1 MKKGLKIA
9 FYITTIFIILILLL
23 YLTYIIL
30 TQSAKLNDNKLIN
43 LDVKINYYD
52 NTGSLFL
59 EESNGKEVAEFN
71 EIPKTTLGAFISIED
86 RRFYKHNGVDYK
98 SLTRAFFNNIKSFMF
113 KEGAS
118 TITQQLVKNTHLS
131 SDKTIARKLKEIR
144 LAKKLEK
151 KYSKEQI
158 LEKYL
163 NTIYFGDGCYGIKHA
178 TKHYF
183 SKNPEE
189 LTINESAILASIIKA
204 PSIYSPTKNLT
215 KNLERKNVVLRKMHE
230 EGYIS
235 KEELNENL
243 IKNVELNL
251 SVNNKYNYKSLVKEE
266 VEKIIE
272 SNPYAS
278 KTLNVYTYCDAKLQE
293 EFDKLLQ
300 SDDINAEKSIVL
312 LDNYNN
318 VIAYSSTVN
327 NPKRQV
333 GSTIKPLAVYAPALE
348 MGTHYLCSMIED
360 KKININGYS
369 PSNFNNKYYGYVSF
383 KESLAKS
390 LNSPAVQ
397 ILNTIGVENSINYLS
412 KLDFN
417 LTKND
422 ENLSLALGSTEN
434 GQNLTTLTS
443 SYSCFRNGDYI
454 TPSIIEKIQTEN
466 GEIIYKNNKNTK
478 SVFRNDTANLIKTAL
493 KDTVKNG
500 TAKKLSF
507 LPFELCSKTGTVGN
521 EKGNTDAYNVSFN
534 DNFTLGI
541 WYGNKDGELMSN
553 EILGGT
559 YPTTLAKSIWEVLN
573 TKSNLNEKITIENLN
588 KFEIDKL
595 TLENENVI
603 ILADDNAPPLLKQT
617 ELFGKHAPK
626 QKSTIFSTP
635 IPASYNY
642 SVNNNIFSLSLCQ
655 TKYCFYEIYVEENG
669 VKKLLYT
676 SSKKEPIEYTYN
688 LLENTEYSFSI
699 VPCYKNKDNK
709 IFKGNEIVITKI
721 KTPSNKTDGDWWNDE
736 I

>member
-1 MKKGLKIA
+1 MKKGLKITL
-9 FYITTIFIILILLL
+9 YILAIFIILILLL
-23 YLTYIIL
+23 CLTFLLL
-30 TQSAKLNDNKLIN
+30 TKGAKLNEDKLIN

-52 NTGSLFL
+52 NTGTLFL

-86 RRFYKHNGVDYK
+86 RRFYEHNGVDYK
-98 SLTRAFFNNIKSFMF
+98 SLTRAFFNNIKSFSF

-151 KYSKEQI
+151 KYSKDQI

-163 NTIYFGDGCYGIKHA
+163 NTIYFGDGCYGIKQA
-178 TKHYF
+178 SKHYF
-183 SKNPEE
+183 SKIPEE

-215 KNLERKNVVLRKMHE
+215 KNLERKNVVLTKMHE
-230 EGYIS
+230 EGFIS
-235 KEELNENL
+235 KEQLDENL

-251 SVNNKYNYKSLVKEE
+251 CANNKYNYNSLIKEE

-272 SNPYAS
+272 SNPYAN

-293 EFDKLLQ
+293 ELDKLLNY
-300 SDDINAEKSIVL
+300 DNINAEKSIVL
-312 LDNYNN
+312 LDNLNN
-318 VIAYSSTVN
+318 IIAYSSTTN

-360 KKININGYS
+360 KKINVNGYS
-369 PSNFNNKYYGYVSF
+369 PSNFNDKYYGYVSF

-390 LNSPAVQ
+390 LNSTAVQ
-397 ILNTIGVENSINYLS
+397 ILNTVGVENSINYLS
-412 KLDFN
+412 KLGFN
-417 LTKND
+417 ITKND

-434 GQNLTTLTS
+434 GQNLTTLTA
-443 SYSCFRNGDYI
+443 SYSCFRNGEYI
-454 TPSIIEKIQTEN
+454 SPSIIDKIQTEN
-466 GEIIYKNNKNTK
+466 GEIIYKNSKKTK
-478 SVFRNDTANLIKTAL
+478 SVFRNDTANLMKIAL
-493 KDTVKNG
+493 KDTVING

-521 EKGNTDAYNVSFN
+521 DNGNTDAYNLSFN
-534 DNFTLGI
+534 DNFTLGV

-553 EILGGT
+553 DILGGT
-559 YPTTLAKSIWEVLN
+559 YPTTLAKSVWEVLN

-588 KFEIDKL
+588 KLEIDKL
-595 TLENENVI
+595 TQENENVI
-603 ILADDNAPPLLKQT
+603 LLADDNAPPLLKQT
-617 ELFGKHAPK
+617 EYFGKHAPK
-626 QKSTIFSTP
+626 QKSTIFSSPTVEN
-635 IPASYNY
+635 YNY

-655 TKYCFYEIYVEENG
+655 TKYCFYEIYAEENG
-669 VKKLLYT
+669 VKKLIFT
-676 SSKKEPIEYTYN
+676 SDKNKPMEYSYN
-688 LLENTEYSFSI
+688 LLENTEYSFTI
-699 VPCYKNKDNK
+699 VPCYKSKDGK

-721 KTPSNKTDGDWWNDE
+721 KTPSYKTDGDWWNDE